1 MLAPNSTKKL
11 TAEITIATGVAALV
25 AFMWVKPVTQ
35 AKPVAK
41 GDFALKASSFNE
53 QWSDAEMRLA
63 TIQLPS
69 TKPLAVRTIPIVA
82 AAVQIAAPTI
92 EEALLPEPE
101 PEPVKKSRKSASSG
115 GDICT
120 RHNLRKVFVGKYRWR
135 CMR

>member
-1 MLAPNSTKKL
+1 MMPVSNSAKRLAC
-11 TAEITIATGVAALV
+11 EITIATGVAALV

-41 GDFALKASSFNE
+41 GDFALKSSFNE

-69 TKPLAVRTIPIVA
+69 TKPRAVRTIPIVA
-82 AAVQIAAPTI
+82 AAAPIAAPTI

-101 PEPVKKSRKSASSG
+101 PEPVKKLRKSASSG